1 MGHTLS
7 VVRRPREQG
16 FSLTEL
22 LIVIM
27 IMGLLIGFTLSQMDI
42 FDKAKVQNAET
53 QLNQIKIHLEM
64 YRTDNGSFPP
74 SGALSALVS
83 NPGAEVAPRWK
94 PYMKELPKDPWGNE
108 YRYLNPGT
116 HGKEVDVY
124 SVGADKL
131 EGTDDDIGSW
141 RLER

>member
-7 VVRRPREQG
+7 AVRRPREQG

-53 QLNQIKIHLEM
+53 Q
-64 YRTDNGSFPP
+64 
-74 SGALSALVS
+74 
-83 NPGAEVAPRWK
+83 
-94 PYMKELPKDPWGNE
+94 
-108 YRYLNPGT
+108 
-116 HGKEVDVY
+116 
-124 SVGADKL
+124 
-131 EGTDDDIGSW
+131 
-141 RLER
+141 

>member
-7 VVRRPREQG
+7 AVRRPREQG

-27 IMGLLIGFTLSQMDI
+27 IIGLLIGFTMSQMGIVDNV
-42 FDKAKVQNAET
+42 KVQNAEAQIS
-53 QLNQIKIHLEM
+53 QLRIQLER

-74 SGALSALVS
+74 SGSLSALVT
-83 NPGAEVAPRWK
+83 NPGAEVAPHWK
-94 PYMKELPKDPWGNE
+94 VYMKDLPKDPWGND

-116 HGKEVDVY
+116 HGKPVDIY
-124 SVGADKL
+124 SIGADTT
-131 EGTDDDIGSW
+131 ENTDDDVRSW
-141 RLER
+141 LLER

>member
-1 MGHTLS
+1 MSHKLS
-7 VVRRPREQG
+7 VVGGARERG

-27 IMGLLIGFTLSQMDI
+27 IIGLLVGFTLSQMDI

-53 QLNQIKIHLEM
+53 QINQIKIHLEA
-64 YRTDNGSFPP
+64 YRADNGSFPP
-74 SGALSALVS
+74 SGALNALVS
-83 NPGAEVAPRWK
+83 NPGQEVAPRWK
-94 PYMKELPKDPWGNE
+94 PYMKELPKDPWGND

-116 HGKEVDVY
+116 RGKEVDIY
-124 SVGADKL
+124 SIGADKR

>member
-1 MGHTLS
+1 MCRTLS
-7 VVRRPREQG
+7 TIRRAREQG

-42 FDKAKVQNAET
+42 FDKAKVQTVEM
-53 QLNQIKIHLEM
+53 QLGQIKTYLEM
-64 YRTDNGSFPP
+64 YRTDNGTFPP
-74 SGALSALVS
+74 SGALNALVN
-83 NPGAEVAPRWK
+83 NPGPEVAPRWR
-94 PYMKELPKDPWGNE
+94 PYMKELPKDPWGND
-108 YRYLNPGT
+108 YRYLNPST

-124 SVGADKL
+124 SIGADKL